1 MKLSVSKSARWTA
14 LLIVSITM
22 MFGYFFTDVMSPLEP
37 LLTAAKGAEN
47 GLGLG
52 WNSDEYGFFSGA
64 YGYFN
69 VFLLLLFFGGL
80 ILDKF
85 GIRFTGILSTV
96 LMFGGALLKWYAL
109 GHEFDGMVAV
119 PFFGTYSTQV
129 VIAALG
135 FAIYGV
141 GCEICGIT
149 VSKVIVKWFTGHELA
164 LAMGVQVAT
173 ARLGTAAAL
182 SASLPFAKAM
192 GGVSAS
198 VALGAVLLCA
208 GVLVYL
214 VYCVMDKKEDAS
226 AAAVATEP
234 EEGFKFSDLGG
245 LFKTTG
251 FWYVAFLCLMFY
263 AGVFPFLKF
272 ATKLMIFKYGVD
284 ANLAG
289 LIPAMLPF
297 GTIFLTPLFGSIYD
311 KYGKGATLMIIGS
324 CLLTFVHVMF
334 ALPINSWVLA
344 IVLMLIL
351 GIAFGLVPSAMWP
364 SVPKII
370 PMKLLGTA
378 YALIFYIQNIGLALI
393 PVWIGKVNQANTGAD
408 GVIDYTQTMT
418 IFAAFGVIA
427 IIISFL
433 LLFED
438 KRKGYGLQKPNVKT
452 MNATPESLIKD
463 YADPIEQQEIDK
475 FVCSEMGRQIHRYI
489 KGMIISFLLL
499 FEDKRKGY
507 GLQKPNV
514 KTMNATPES
523 LIKDYADPI
532 EQQEID
538 KFVCSEMGRQIHR
551 YIKGMSGTK
560 QAMLKFEERLVSLSV
575 PEKEKAIAKYID
587 LNRKALDGLDLKMIL
602 VRSVANYCD
611 TFQYMLDFVNDK
623 RKMVFY
629 YQRIKAK
636 YIQYHEVFE
645 QDGKFGMK
653 DHQGNIMLSPSYD
666 FLRTC
671 YIYNDDLS
679 IMPVIAEKN
688 GKMGLV
694 MPDGNDTVVADFLY
708 DEICLRDEY
717 PYFEASREGIS
728 GFIDKFGNFVN
739 S

>member
-1 MKLSVSKSARWTA
+1 MSTTEKMQMKLSDSKSARWTA

-438 KRKGYGLQKPNVKT
+438 KRKGYGLQKPNVKYVKS
-452 MNATPESLIKD
+452 ESVI
-463 YADPIEQQEIDK
+463 
-475 FVCSEMGRQIHRYI
+475 F
-489 KGMIISFLLL
+489 
-499 FEDKRKGY
+499 KRKEI
-507 GLQKPNV
+507 
-514 KTMNATPES
+514 TMNATPES

-560 QAMLKFEERLVSLSV
+560 QAMLKFEERLASLSV

-653 DHQGNIMLSPSYD
+653 DHQGNILLSPTYD

-717 PYFEASREGIS
+717 SYFEASKDGEN
-728 GFIDKFGNFVN
+728 GFLDKTGNFVN

>member
-1 MKLSVSKSARWTA
+1 MSTTEKIQQKLSDSASARWTA
-14 LLIVSITM
+14 LTIVSVTM

-37 LLTAAKGAEN
+37 LLTAAQEDG

-52 WNSDEYGFFSGA
+52 WSSDEYGFFSGA

-69 VFLLLLFFGGL
+69 VFLLLLFFGGI

-85 GIRFTGILSTV
+85 GIRFTGVMSTL
-96 LMFGGALLKWYAL
+96 LMFVGALVKWYAV
-109 GHEFDGMVAV
+109 GHAFEGTVNV

-129 VIAALG
+129 VLAAIG

-182 SASLPFAKAM
+182 GASLPFAKSM
-192 GGVSAS
+192 GGVAAS
-198 VALGAVLLCA
+198 VGLGAALLCA

-226 AAAVATEP
+226 AVAVAGEP

-272 ATKLMIFKYGVD
+272 ATKLMIFKYGVASD
-284 ANLAG
+284 MAG

-297 GTIFLTPLFGSIYD
+297 GTIFLTPLFGSVYD

-324 CLLTFVHVMF
+324 CLLTLVHVVF

-344 IVLMLIL
+344 IVMMLIL

-393 PVWIGKVNQANTGAD
+393 PVWIGKVNQANTAAD
-408 GVIDYTQTMT
+408 GFIDYTETMT
-418 IFAAFGVIA
+418 IFAGFGVVA
-427 IIISFL
+427 ILISFL

-438 KRKGYGLQKPNVKT
+438 KRKGYGLQKPN
-452 MNATPESLIKD
+452 IK
-463 YADPIEQQEIDK
+463 
-475 FVCSEMGRQIHRYI
+475 
-489 KGMIISFLLL
+489 
-499 FEDKRKGY
+499 
-507 GLQKPNV
+507 
-514 KTMNATPES
+514 
-523 LIKDYADPI
+523 
-532 EQQEID
+532 
-538 KFVCSEMGRQIHR
+538 
-551 YIKGMSGTK
+551 
-560 QAMLKFEERLVSLSV
+560 
-575 PEKEKAIAKYID
+575 
-587 LNRKALDGLDLKMIL
+587 
-602 VRSVANYCD
+602 
-611 TFQYMLDFVNDK
+611 
-623 RKMVFY
+623 
-629 YQRIKAK
+629 
-636 YIQYHEVFE
+636 
-645 QDGKFGMK
+645 
-653 DHQGNIMLSPSYD
+653 
-666 FLRTC
+666 
-671 YIYNDDLS
+671 
-679 IMPVIAEKN
+679 
-688 GKMGLV
+688 
-694 MPDGNDTVVADFLY
+694 
-708 DEICLRDEY
+708 
-717 PYFEASREGIS
+717 
-728 GFIDKFGNFVN
+728 
-739 S
+739 